1 MKRVDLH
8 NHILCDLDDGCS
20 SEAESLQL
28 ARLLVDAGYSDVA
41 VTPHARADFDPDD
54 ALCDLRRTTLQ
65 ATLDRE
71 GVPLRLHPGREHH
84 LTPEFLARAVA
95 KTAQTLGNGPYVLVE
110 LPFAGAVPN
119 LRDVLFRVQLA
130 GLRPIIAHPERCAH
144 FVSRPD
150 NAEALFDLGVA
161 FQIEI
166 GTLAGLYGSPA
177 KRTALAL
184 IDRGLVSIA
193 ATDAHHPKSAARI
206 LTKGLNALEKSVGPT
221 KLALWTEENP
231 ARVLRGEA
239 LRAF

>member
-8 NHILCDLDDGCS
+8 NHILCDLDDGCAN
-20 SEAESLQL
+20 EAESLEL
-28 ARLLVDAGYSDVA
+28 ARLLVDAGYTDVA

-54 ALCDLRRTTLQ
+54 ALCDERRTSLQ
-65 ATLDRE
+65 AFFERE

-84 LTPEFLARAVA
+84 LTPEFLDRVVA
-95 KTAQTLGNGPYVLVE
+95 KTARPLGNGPYVLVE

-119 LRDVLFRVQLA
+119 LREVLFRVQLA

-144 FVSRPD
+144 FVGRPD
-150 NAEALFDLGVA
+150 NAESLFDAGVA

-166 GTLAGLYGSPA
+166 GSLAGIYGSPA
-177 KRTALAL
+177 RKTAQAL

-193 ATDAHHPKSAARI
+193 ATDAHRPTSAALI
-206 LTKGLNALEKSVGPT
+206 LSKGLKALRKSVGET

>member
-8 NHILCDLDDGCS
+8 NHILCDLDDGCVN
-20 SEAESLQL
+20 EAESLEL
-28 ARLLVDAGYSDVA
+28 ARLLVDAGYTDVA

-65 ATLDRE
+65 ATLERE

-84 LTPEFLARAVA
+84 LTPEFLERVVE
-95 KTAQTLGNGPYVLVE
+95 KTVRTLGNGPYVLVE

-130 GLRPIIAHPERCAH
+130 GYRPIIAHPERCAH
-144 FVSRPD
+144 FVGRPD
-150 NAEALFDLGVA
+150 NAEALFDAGIA
-161 FQIEI
+161 FQIEV
-166 GTLAGLYGSPA
+166 GSLAGIYGSPA
-177 KRTALAL
+177 KKTAQVL
-184 IDRGLVSIA
+184 IDRGLVSVA
-193 ATDAHHPKSAARI
+193 ATDAHHPKSAELI
-206 LTKGLNALEKSVGPT
+206 LAKGLRALEKSVGSA
-221 KLALWTEENP
+221 KLALWTEDNP

>member
-8 NHILCDLDDGCS
+8 NHILCDLDDGCAN
-20 SEAESLQL
+20 EAESLEL
-28 ARLLVDAGYSDVA
+28 ARLLVDAGYTDIA
-41 VTPHARADFDPDD
+41 VTPHSRADFDPTD
-54 ALCDLRRTTLQ
+54 ALCELRRTTLQ
-65 ATLDRE
+65 ATLERE

-84 LTPEFLARAVA
+84 LTPEFLERVV
-95 KTAQTLGNGPYVLVE
+95 AQTARTLANGPYVLVE

-150 NAEALFDLGVA
+150 NAEALFDAGIA
-161 FQIEI
+161 FQLEV
-166 GTLAGLYGSPA
+166 GSLAGIYGSPA
-177 KRTALAL
+177 KKTAQAL

-193 ATDAHHPKSAARI
+193 ATDAHHPKSAALI
-206 LTKGLNALEKSVGPT
+206 LTKGLKALEKSVGAS

-231 ARVLRGEA
+231 GRVLRGEA